1 MKEVDTQ
8 FSWQQIKRFEFIEW
22 QLLWERRL
30 NAKPLMAYFG
40 ISRHQAT
47 KDVQSYV
54 ELAPQNIQ
62 VYDPK
67 LKYYTPSVGFRP
79 IFAKESPDD
88 FVESRTGLSNDS
100 ASFIERIHPLGR
112 RVIPGVLP
120 IIMECVD
127 SSCAVDIIY
136 ASARSPSGKARRIW
150 PKALAYAADRL
161 HIRAF
166 CAENH
171 EYRDFNVSRILD
183 IPHKVNAPLP
193 SSIDVAWE
201 LVLELALKPNE
212 NLTPDGQNLI
222 AAEFD
227 LKGGRELIRIRA
239 ALLQYF
245 LQDNLLPHTPEQL
258 IEAHRN
264 PWKYPVMVENLETFE
279 KWYF

>member
-1 MKEVDTQ
+1 MKDIKTQ
-8 FSWQQIKRFEFIEW
+8 HSWQQMKRFEYIEW

-62 VYDPK
+62 AYDPK
-67 LKYYTPSVGFRP
+67 LKYYIPSAGFKP

-88 FVESRTGLSNDS
+88 FVESRGGLGADS
-100 ASFIERIHPLGR
+100 ASFIERIHPVGR
-112 RVIPGVLP
+112 CVKPGVLP
-120 IIMECVD
+120 IVMECVD
-127 SSCAVDIIY
+127 TASALDIVY

-150 PKALAYAADRL
+150 PRALAYAANRL

-166 CAENH
+166 CEENH

-183 IPHKVNAPLP
+183 TPRIVSVPLP
-193 SSIDVAWE
+193 VSTDVAWE
-201 LVLELALKPNE
+201 LMLELVLMPNE
-212 NLTPDGQNLI
+212 NLTQDGQNLI
-222 AAEFD
+222 TAEFN
-227 LKGGRELIRIRA
+227 LKEGRELIRIRA

-258 IEAHRN
+258 IEAKRT
-264 PWKYPVMVENLETFE
+264 PWKYPVIVENLEMLE